1 MLSKNSEFHIKHFNI
16 TWINLICSN
25 PEQNINAT
33 SKPSVYVYLKK
44 NFVNCGTMLPP
55 GRKWLAHPLWTA
67 QMAQPYRWNLGI
79 KNHLDVGHNI
89 ISRKDWKIV
98 TSYVGGKRQWQAR
111 RVHDFVAACLALAPK
126 KLSAT
131 ITFLGIQQMLKTWKL
146 KGPGLD
152 SGDSVIEQWSVSC
165 HS

>member
-67 QMAQPYRWNLGI
+67 QMAQPYRWNLRI

-89 ISRKDWKIV
+89 ISRRDWKIV
-98 TSYVGGKRQWQAR
+98 TLNVGGKREWHAR
-111 RVHDFVAACLALAPK
+111 AWEEATNIRRMWFPTATSWFVDICTHFWSYWK
-126 KLSAT
+126 
-131 ITFLGIQQMLKTWKL
+131 GIYRL
-146 KGPGLD
+146 
-152 SGDSVIEQWSVSC
+152 VAIN
-165 HS
+165 